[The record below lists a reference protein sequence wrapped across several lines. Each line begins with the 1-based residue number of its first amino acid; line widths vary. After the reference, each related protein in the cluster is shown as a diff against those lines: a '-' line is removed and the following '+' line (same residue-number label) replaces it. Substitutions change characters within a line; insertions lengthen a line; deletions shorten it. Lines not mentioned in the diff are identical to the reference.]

1 MTTLAEIRAKLQ
13 ALDSKKGGGN
23 GNYQGDKLNYAFWN
37 IPTGSSSVVRFLPD
51 GNPDNPLFWVEKQV
65 IKLPFPGVKGGDEHK
80 EVQVQVPCM
89 EMWDGTGSCPI
100 LQEIRPWWNDPS
112 LEDTARKYWI
122 KRSYIFQGFVNKDGL
137 NEDDAPENPI
147 RKFTINKSI
156 FEIVKAELM
165 DPDVENNPT
174 DYVDGSD
181 FTITKT
187 QKGGWADYTTS
198 KWARKTTPLSDAQ
211 LAAIDEH
218 GLPDL
223 SSYLPKK
230 PTPEVLNIIFEMF
243 EASVA
248 GELYDP
254 AKWANYFKPYGLEYD
269 SSKAASPQTTS
280 KPKVTVETSDYQ
292 DDTDEEESKA
302 QSTPV
307 NKASTSGDEGKK
319 SAEDILAMIRN
330 RK

>member
-1 MTTLAEIRAKLQ
+1 MTTLADIRAKLQ
-13 ALDSKKGGGN
+13 ALDNKKPG

-37 IPTGSSSVVRFLPD
+37 IPTGSSSTVRFLPD
-51 GNPDNPLFWVEKQV
+51 GDQENPLFWVEKQV

-80 EVQVQVPCM
+80 EVLVQVPCM
-89 EMWDGTGSCPI
+89 EMFDGTGSCPI
-100 LQEIRPWWNDPS
+100 LQEIRPWWNDPT

-122 KRSYIFQGFVNKDGL
+122 KRSYIFQGFVPKDGL
-137 NEDDAPENPI
+137 SEDDAPENPI

-156 FEIVKAELM
+156 YEIVKAELM
-165 DPDVENNPT
+165 DPDVEHNPT
-174 DYVDGSD
+174 DYENGSD

-198 KWARKTTPLSDAQ
+198 KWARKPSALSESD

-218 GLPDL
+218 GLPNL
-223 SSYLPKK
+223 STYLPKK
-230 PTPEVLNIIFEMF
+230 PTPEMLNVIFEMF

-254 AKWANYFKPYGLEYD
+254 AKWANYYKPYGLEYD
-269 SSKAASPQTTS
+269 SSKAAGAKTDSNTDT
-280 KPKVTVETSDYQ
+280 PKVTVEASAPT
-292 DDTDEEESKA
+292 ESKVE
-302 QSTPV
+302 STPV
-307 NKASTSGDEGKK
+307 DTPSASTGDSKK
-319 SAEDILAMIRN
+319 SADDILAMIRN